1 MSDRLN
7 SNIPQSK
14 NLYQNVDIWMIREN
28 LKLSFEE
35 RIEQH
40 SKNLELIDE
49 LKQFGQA
56 HRAKT
61 SQISNQ

>member
-1 MSDRLN
+1 MSNDLN
-7 SNIPQSK
+7 ISTLQPPSLSQS
-14 NLYQNVDIWMIREN
+14 VDIWMIRDN
-28 LKLSFEE
+28 LKLSLEQ

-49 LKQFGQA
+49 LQQLGQV

-61 SQISNQ
+61 SQISD

>member
-1 MSDRLN
+1 MSNDL
-7 SNIPQSK
+7 NIPTPQPQNLSQSI
-14 NLYQNVDIWMIREN
+14 DIGMIRDN
-28 LKLSFEE
+28 LKLSLEE

-49 LKQFGQA
+49 LQQLGQA

-61 SQISNQ
+61 SQISG